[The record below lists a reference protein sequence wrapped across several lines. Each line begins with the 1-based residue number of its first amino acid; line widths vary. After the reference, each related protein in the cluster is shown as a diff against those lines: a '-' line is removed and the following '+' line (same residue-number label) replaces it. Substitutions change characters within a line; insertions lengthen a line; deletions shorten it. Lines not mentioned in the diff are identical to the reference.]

1 MLVVAS
7 STVPMEPVEVVIE
20 LLLVTSCF
28 DPAPCLSY
36 RLVVLLVGL
45 VGALC
50 QVASR
55 PTLP

>member
-1 MLVVAS
+1 MVAS